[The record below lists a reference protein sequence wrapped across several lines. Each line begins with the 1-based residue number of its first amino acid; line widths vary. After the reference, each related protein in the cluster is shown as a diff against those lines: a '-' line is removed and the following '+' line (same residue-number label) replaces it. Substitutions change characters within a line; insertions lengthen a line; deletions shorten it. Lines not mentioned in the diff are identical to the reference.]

1 MADLYLYED
10 IESGSA
16 GKFVADLNK
25 TAGEDVTLHV
35 SSYGGDVFDG
45 MVMMNALRSHPGQ
58 VTAVVEGVAASI
70 ASVIVAGGANRVVM
84 RPGARMM
91 IHNALT
97 VAVGNADEL
106 SSTSDRLRDMSSELA
121 KVYAERA
128 GTDVAEW
135 QAAMDA
141 ETWFTA
147 DEAVAA
153 GLADAVEDGRLERAE
168 PVLAATG
175 SRMMNKF
182 RGRRGDPPAA
192 LLKSRLQGGER
203 GDDMSLSK
211 EDIVAI
217 IRDEL
222 QTFRNEAVQISG
234 EVDVTYPDD
243 VKIIPTERIKVS
255 PNVGDNPAETVEG
268 EPAPVEEAVDDSAA
282 VQLAKHAGLTFV
294 MGDVADGFTAEVDES
309 GVVTITAPSGA
320 EVGSTAAFSV
330 LVNDT
335 PVPLSVT
342 VRSLA
347 DGEDTQEGNEPP
359 AAPSGESNSNPA
371 DSVTLPMEVYNDMR
385 TAAQMGWSLKNDAD
399 RKSRESEVD
408 TWIREGRANAS
419 YREKIV
425 NQMHTNPEATR
436 ALYSA
441 VPKGSVVPVSE
452 LGHSGSDDTVRDISD
467 KAFNARAVAA
477 ARRKEGK

>member
-25 TAGEDVTLHV
+25 TAGDDVTLHV
-35 SSYGGDVFDG
+35 SSYGGDVFSG

-70 ASVIVAGGANRVVM
+70 ASVIVAGGADRVVM

-97 VAVGNADEL
+97 VVVGNADEL

-192 LLKSRLQGGER
+192 LLKSRPQGGER
-203 GDDMSLSK
+203 GDDM
-211 EDIVAI
+211 
-217 IRDEL
+217 
-222 QTFRNEAVQISG
+222 
-234 EVDVTYPDD
+234 
-243 VKIIPTERIKVS
+243 
-255 PNVGDNPAETVEG
+255 
-268 EPAPVEEAVDDSAA
+268 
-282 VQLAKHAGLTFV
+282 
-294 MGDVADGFTAEVDES
+294 
-309 GVVTITAPSGA
+309 
-320 EVGSTAAFSV
+320 
-330 LVNDT
+330 
-335 PVPLSVT
+335 
-342 VRSLA
+342 
-347 DGEDTQEGNEPP
+347 
-359 AAPSGESNSNPA
+359 
-371 DSVTLPMEVYNDMR
+371 
-385 TAAQMGWSLKNDAD
+385 
-399 RKSRESEVD
+399 
-408 TWIREGRANAS
+408 
-419 YREKIV
+419 
-425 NQMHTNPEATR
+425 
-436 ALYSA
+436 
-441 VPKGSVVPVSE
+441 
-452 LGHSGSDDTVRDISD
+452 
-467 KAFNARAVAA
+467 
-477 ARRKEGK
+477 